1 MPFFDVG
8 SQFLGFDLGAYNG
21 EIRPQT
27 GLIAPTPP
35 RPTPLRMT
43 TIALDRLPRIVQGAG
58 ALSTVGTLVAE
69 LVAPGSAVLLVADP
83 GLRGTGMID
92 GARAALRE
100 AGFGVVL
107 FDDVKSDPTM
117 AQVDAAAG
125 LARRE
130 KATAVVSIGGGS
142 ALDVGKTVAAICGG
156 EPGAS
161 HYGLCANPFPK
172 SSVANVCIPTT
183 SGTGSET
190 TRTAVLADAAHAKI
204 WLWGE
209 EIKADVVVLDP
220 VLTTGLPA
228 HLTAATGV
236 DALVHAIE
244 AATNANA
251 NPANNLYCHEAI
263 RLVVKHLRRAVEKPA
278 DVEARGG
285 VQWAATLAGIAIDN
299 CGTAI
304 AHNIGHAL
312 ASLRPIHHGR
322 VVGLALRATL
332 PWNIEND
339 DGCYAAVAAAM
350 GESASATMLPGAF
363 DRLVRDVGIKVSLS
377 GEGHDGITAE
387 QLAAQMARPE
397 NSAMRRSNRRSVA
410 DSDLLHFANLVLT
423 ES

>member
-1 MPFFDVG
+1 M
-8 SQFLGFDLGAYNG
+8 S
-21 EIRPQT
+21 
-27 GLIAPTPP
+27 
-35 RPTPLRMT
+35 
-43 TIALDRLPRIVQGAG
+43 TITLDRVPRIVQGAG
-58 ALSTVGTLVAE
+58 ALGSIGTLVAE
-69 LVAPGSAVLLVADP
+69 LVGLAAGSAPGTPVLLVVDP
-83 GLRGTGMID
+83 GLKGTGMID
-92 GARAALRE
+92 TARAALRA
-100 AGFGVVL
+100 AGLGVLL

-117 AQVDAAAG
+117 AQVDEAAE

-130 KATAVVSIGGGS
+130 KATAVISLGGGS
-142 ALDVGKTVAAICGG
+142 ALDVGKTVAAICGA
-156 EPGAS
+156 EAGAS

-172 SSVANVCIPTT
+172 STVVNVCIPTT

-190 TRTAVLADAAHAKI
+190 TRTAVLGDASHAKI

-209 EIKADVVVLDP
+209 EIKADMVVLDP
-220 VLTTGLPA
+220 TLTTGLPA
-228 HLTAATGV
+228 HLTAATGI

-251 NPANNLYCHEAI
+251 NSANNLYCHEVI
-263 RLVVKHLRRAVEKPA
+263 RLVVKHLRKAVEAPTNI
-278 DVEARGG
+278 EARAG

-350 GESASATMLPGAF
+350 GESANATRLPSAF

-377 GEGHDGITAE
+377 GEGYDGITAE

-397 NSAMRRSNRRSVA
+397 NSAMRRSNRRPVQ
-410 DSDLLHFANLVLT
+410 DSDLQHFAQLMLT

>member
-1 MPFFDVG
+1 
-8 SQFLGFDLGAYNG
+8 
-21 EIRPQT
+21 
-27 GLIAPTPP
+27 
-35 RPTPLRMT
+35 MT
-43 TIALDRLPRIVQGAG
+43 TLTLDRVPRIVQGAG
-58 ALSTVGTLVAE
+58 ALGTIGATVAE
-69 LVAPGSAVLLVADP
+69 LVPAGSAVLLVADP
-83 GLRGTGMID
+83 GLRSTGMID
-92 GARAALRE
+92 TARAALAQ
-100 AGFGVVL
+100 AGLGVVL
-107 FDDVKSDPTM
+107 FEDVKSDPTM
-117 AQVDAAAG
+117 AQVDAAAER
-125 LARRE
+125 ARRE
-130 KATAVVSIGGGS
+130 QALAVVSIGGGS
-142 ALDVGKTVAAICGG
+142 ALDVGKTVAAICGASAS
-156 EPGAS
+156 AS
-161 HYGLCANPFPK
+161 HYGLCANAFPK
-172 SSVANVCIPTT
+172 SNVVSICVPTT

-190 TRTAVLADAAHAKI
+190 TRTAVLADADHAKI

-220 VLTTGLPA
+220 VLTMGLPA

-251 NPANNLYCHEAI
+251 NAANNLYCHEAI

-278 DVEARGG
+278 DIEARAG

-350 GESASATMLPGAF
+350 GEPANATRLPGAV
-363 DRLVRDVGIKVSLS
+363 DRLIRDVGLKVSLS

-397 NSAMRRSNRRSVA
+397 NSAMRRSNRRPVL
-410 DSDLLHFANLVLT
+410 DSDLLYFAHLMLT
-423 ES
+423 ESL

>member
-1 MPFFDVG
+1 
-8 SQFLGFDLGAYNG
+8 
-21 EIRPQT
+21 
-27 GLIAPTPP
+27 
-35 RPTPLRMT
+35 MT
-43 TIALDRLPRIVQGAG
+43 TITLDRVPRIVQGPG
-58 ALSTVGTLVAE
+58 ALGTLGTLVTE
-69 LVAPGSAVLLVADP
+69 LVAPGTAVLLVADP
-83 GLRGTGMID
+83 GLRSTGMIES
-92 GARAALRE
+92 ARAALRE
-100 AGFGVVL
+100 AGLGVVL

-117 AQVDAAAG
+117 AQVDAAADM
-125 LARRE
+125 ARRE
-130 KATAVVSIGGGS
+130 KATAVVSLGGGS

-156 EPGAS
+156 QPGAS

-172 SSVANVCIPTT
+172 ANVANVCIPTT

-190 TRTAVLADAAHAKI
+190 TRTAVLADADHAKI

-220 VLTTGLPA
+220 VLTTGLPT
-228 HLTAATGV
+228 HLTAATGI

-263 RLVVKHLRRAVEKPA
+263 RLVVKHLRNAVEKPT

-350 GESASATMLPGAF
+350 GESASATKLPGAF
-363 DRLVRDVGIKVSLS
+363 DRLVRDVGLKVSLS
-377 GEGHDGITAE
+377 GEGHDDITAE

-397 NSAMRRSNRRSVA
+397 NSAMRRSNRRPVA
-410 DSDLLHFANLVLT
+410 DSDLLHFANLMLT

>member
-1 MPFFDVG
+1 MPWV
-8 SQFLGFDLGAYNG
+8 
-21 EIRPQT
+21 RPPQ
-27 GLIAPTPP
+27 
-35 RPTPLRMT
+35 PLSPMT
-43 TIALDRLPRIVQGAG
+43 IITLDRVPRIVQGAG
-58 ALSTVGTLVAE
+58 ALGTLGSVVAE
-69 LVAPGSAVLLVADP
+69 CVPTASAVLLVADP
-83 GLRGTGMID
+83 GLRSTGMIET
-92 GARAALRE
+92 ARAALQQ
-100 AGFGVVL
+100 AGLGVIL

-117 AQVDAAAG
+117 AQVDSAAG
-125 LARRE
+125 VARRE
-130 KATAVVSIGGGS
+130 NATAVVSIGGGS

-156 EPGAS
+156 QASAS

-172 SSVANVCIPTT
+172 STVVNICVPTT
-183 SGTGSET
+183 SGTGSEA
-190 TRTAVLADAAHAKI
+190 TRTAVLTDTSHAKI

-228 HLTAATGV
+228 QLTAATGV
-236 DALVHAIE
+236 DALVHAVE

-263 RLVVKHLRRAVEKPA
+263 RLVAKHLRRAVAAPG
-278 DVEARGG
+278 DIEARAG

-332 PWNIEND
+332 PWNIEED
-339 DGCYAAVAAAM
+339 DACYAAVAAAL
-350 GESASATMLPGAF
+350 GEPAKSSRLPGAV
-363 DRLVRDVGIKVSLS
+363 DKLIRDVGIKVSLS
-377 GEGHDGITAE
+377 GEGYDGITAE

-397 NSAMRRSNRRSVA
+397 NSAMRRSNRRPVL
-410 DSDLLHFANLVLT
+410 DSDLLRFAHLMLT

>member
-1 MPFFDVG
+1 
-8 SQFLGFDLGAYNG
+8 
-21 EIRPQT
+21 
-27 GLIAPTPP
+27 
-35 RPTPLRMT
+35 MT
-43 TIALDRLPRIVQGAG
+43 IITLDRVPRIVQGAG
-58 ALSTVGTLVAE
+58 TLGTIGSIVAE
-69 LVAPGSAVLLVADP
+69 LVSAGSAVLLVADP
-83 GLRGTGMID
+83 GLRATGMIET
-92 GARAALRE
+92 ARSALQQS
-100 AGFGVVL
+100 GFGVTL
-107 FDDVKSDPTM
+107 FDDVQSDPTM
-117 AQVDAAAG
+117 AQVDAAAEV
-125 LARRE
+125 ARRE
-130 KATAVVSIGGGS
+130 HATAVVSIGGGS
-142 ALDVGKTVAAICGG
+142 TLDVGKTVAAICGG
-156 EPGAS
+156 QPGAS

-172 SSVANVCIPTT
+172 SAVINVCVPTT

-190 TRTAVLADAAHAKI
+190 TRTAVLSDAGHAKI

-228 HLTAATGV
+228 HLTAATGI

-251 NPANNLYCHEAI
+251 NSANNLYCHEAI
-263 RLVVKHLRRAVEKPA
+263 RLVVKHLRRAVETPG
-278 DVEARGG
+278 DIEARAG

-332 PWNIEND
+332 PWNIEED

-350 GESASATMLPGAF
+350 GEIPSPRKLPGAV
-363 DRLVRDVGIKVSLS
+363 DRLIRDVGIKISLS
-377 GEGHDGITAE
+377 GEGYDGITAE

-397 NSAMRRSNRRSVA
+397 NSAMRRSNRRPVL
-410 DSDLLHFANLVLT
+410 DSDLLRFAHLMLT

>member
-1 MPFFDVG
+1 M
-8 SQFLGFDLGAYNG
+8 S
-21 EIRPQT
+21 
-27 GLIAPTPP
+27 
-35 RPTPLRMT
+35 
-43 TIALDRLPRIVQGAG
+43 TITLDRVPRIVQGAG
-58 ALSTVGTLVAE
+58 ALGSIGTLVAE
-69 LVAPGSAVLLVADP
+69 LVGLAASGAPGTPVLLVVDP

-92 GARAALRE
+92 TARAALRT
-100 AGFGVVL
+100 AGLGVLL
-107 FDDVKSDPTM
+107 FDDIKSDPTM
-117 AQVDAAAG
+117 AQVDEAAQ

-130 KATAVVSIGGGS
+130 KATAVVSLGGGS
-142 ALDVGKTVAAICGG
+142 ALDVGKTVAAICGA
-156 EPGAS
+156 EASAS

-172 SSVANVCIPTT
+172 STVVNVCIPTT

-190 TRTAVLADAAHAKI
+190 TRTAVLGDANHAKI

-220 VLTTGLPA
+220 TLTTGLPA
-228 HLTAATGV
+228 HLTAATGI

-251 NPANNLYCHEAI
+251 NFANNVYCHEAI
-263 RLVVKHLRRAVEKPA
+263 RMVVRHLRKAVEKPT
-278 DVEARGG
+278 DIEARAG

-350 GESASATMLPGAF
+350 GESANATRLPSAF

-377 GEGHDGITAE
+377 GEGYDGITAE

-397 NSAMRRSNRRSVA
+397 NSAMRRSNRRPVQ
-410 DSDLLHFANLVLT
+410 DSDLRHFAQLMLT

>member
-1 MPFFDVG
+1 
-8 SQFLGFDLGAYNG
+8 
-21 EIRPQT
+21 
-27 GLIAPTPP
+27 
-35 RPTPLRMT
+35 MT
-43 TIALDRLPRIVQGAG
+43 TITLDQVPRIVQGAG
-58 ALSTVGTLVAE
+58 ALGTIGTVVAE
-69 LVAPGSAVLLVADP
+69 LVPAATPVLLVADP
-83 GLRGTGMID
+83 GLRGTGMIETARSAL
-92 GARAALRE
+92 GAVGL
-100 AGFGVVL
+100 GVIL

-117 AQVDAAAG
+117 AQVDAAAD

-142 ALDVGKTVAAICGG
+142 ALDVGKTVAAICAG
-156 EPGAS
+156 PAGAS

-172 SSVANVCIPTT
+172 SAVVNICVPTT

-190 TRTAVLADAAHAKI
+190 TRTSVLTNAEHLKI

-209 EIKADVVVLDP
+209 EIKADVVILDP

-278 DVEARGG
+278 DIEARAG

-332 PWNIEND
+332 PWNIEDD
-339 DGCYAAVAAAM
+339 DGCYAAAAAAM
-350 GESASATMLPGAF
+350 GEPANATRLPGAV
-363 DRLVRDVGIKVSLS
+363 DRLIRDVGIKVSLA

-397 NSAMRRSNRRSVA
+397 NSAMRRSNRRPVL
-410 DSDLLHFANLVLT
+410 DSDLLRFAHMMLT
-423 ES
+423 ED

>member
-1 MPFFDVG
+1 
-8 SQFLGFDLGAYNG
+8 
-21 EIRPQT
+21 
-27 GLIAPTPP
+27 
-35 RPTPLRMT
+35 MT
-43 TIALDRLPRIVQGAG
+43 TITLDQVPRIVQGAG
-58 ALSTVGTLVAE
+58 ALATLGSVLKGLAPAGT
-69 LVAPGSAVLLVADP
+69 PVLLVADP
-83 GLRGTGMID
+83 ALRSSGMID
-92 GARAALRE
+92 TASAALRE
-100 AGFGVVL
+100 AGFGVIV

-117 AQVDAAAG
+117 AQVDAAAE

-142 ALDVGKTVAAICGG
+142 ALDVGKTVAAIYGATAS
-156 EPGAS
+156 AS
-161 HYGLCANPFPK
+161 HYGLCANPFPEPT
-172 SSVANVCIPTT
+172 VANVCVPTT

-190 TRTAVLADAAHAKI
+190 TRTAVLGDIDHAKI
-204 WLWGE
+204 WLWGA
-209 EIKADVVVLDP
+209 EIKADVVILDP
-220 VLTTGLPA
+220 VLTTGLPV
-228 HLTAATGV
+228 HLTAATGI

-251 NPANNLYCHEAI
+251 NPFNNLYAHEAI

-278 DVEARGG
+278 DIEARAG

-350 GESASATMLPGAF
+350 GESANATRLPGAV
-363 DRLVRDVGIKVSLS
+363 DRLIRDVGIKVSLS
-377 GEGHDGITAE
+377 GEGYDGVTAE
-387 QLAAQMARPE
+387 QLAVQMARPE
-397 NSAMRRSNRRSVA
+397 NSAMRRSNRRPVL
-410 DSDLLHFANLVLT
+410 DSDLLHFANLMLT

>member
-1 MPFFDVG
+1 
-8 SQFLGFDLGAYNG
+8 
-21 EIRPQT
+21 
-27 GLIAPTPP
+27 
-35 RPTPLRMT
+35 MT
-43 TIALDRLPRIVQGAG
+43 TITLDRVPRIVQGAG
-58 ALSTVGTLVAE
+58 ALGTIGTLVRE
-69 LVAPGSAVLLVADP
+69 LVAPGTAVLFVADP
-83 GLRGTGMID
+83 GLRGTGMIES
-92 GARAALRE
+92 ARTALRD

-117 AQVDAAAG
+117 AQVDAAAD

-130 KATAVVSIGGGS
+130 KASAVVSMGGGS

-156 EPGAS
+156 QPGAS

-190 TRTAVLADAAHAKI
+190 TRTAVLADADHAKI

-209 EIKADVVVLDP
+209 EIKADLVVLDP
-220 VLTTGLPA
+220 VLTTGLPT

-263 RLVVKHLRRAVEKPA
+263 RLVVKHLRRAVERPK
-278 DVEARGG
+278 DVEARAG
-285 VQWAATLAGIAIDN
+285 VQWAATLAGIGIDN

-332 PWNIEND
+332 AWNVEND

-350 GESASATMLPGAF
+350 GESANAAKLPAAF

-377 GEGHDGITAE
+377 GEGHDGITAK
-387 QLAAQMARPE
+387 QLATQMARPE
-397 NSAMRRSNRRSVA
+397 NSAMRLSNRRPVA
-410 DSDLLHFANLVLT
+410 DADLLHLAHLMLT